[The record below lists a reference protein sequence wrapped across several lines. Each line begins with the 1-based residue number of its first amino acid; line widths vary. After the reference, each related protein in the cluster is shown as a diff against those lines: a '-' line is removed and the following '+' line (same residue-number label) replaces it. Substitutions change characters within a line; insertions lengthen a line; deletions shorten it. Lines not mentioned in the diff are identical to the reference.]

1 MKEPLGRG
9 GLIIAILIAGCFAAG
24 TSRALLRT
32 PVQVSDALETIL
44 RASRSATPAA
54 AFTRSFTY
62 SSQMLRPMG
71 YAAANAVL
79 HVADT
84 TGMGYRFTFRALH
97 ASLACVLIALVTI
110 GARLRCRADLVVFP
124 LLLTMLVGMHSFAGM
139 MREAYPI
146 NHFLEIAV
154 YALVVLVAAQSR
166 GGVIADVVAIAAVA
180 CGLLTLEAGVLLWVV
195 AVSAWI
201 AGWRGISRGALGTV
215 TGLLVAYAAWR
226 VGYLH
231 ISGAGVGD
239 HSTGFGNTMLSA
251 DEQIARFG
259 AHPVGF
265 FIYNACSAVASVL
278 FSEPRDGVF
287 ALVGIHRTPAGL
299 ALPPP
304 SIFIEIASS
313 VGATVVLIWAA
324 ARWWRGRLDD
334 PQAFRRAL
342 IVAAAVI
349 AASGAISYSYNKDEI
364 ISTAGVF
371 YVLAVAAALRE
382 AIIALADSRGARR
395 VLATFALTM
404 LSMVWGWRALGFEY
418 KMLRSA
424 TTARN
429 EWERV
434 LPAQGEGRPALQ
446 PIDYPIATAL
456 KADANASPV
465 VDYHRLP
472 HWMERYWGE

>member
-1 MKEPLGRG
+1 MKEPLGRRE
-9 GLIIAILIAGCFAAG
+9 LLAIVLIACCFAAG
-24 TSRALLRT
+24 ASRALLGT

-44 RASRSATPAA
+44 RASRSSTPAA
-54 AFTRSFTY
+54 AFTRSFAY

-79 HVADT
+79 LAAQS
-84 TGMGYRFTFRALH
+84 TGIRYRLAFRALH
-97 ASLACVLIALVTI
+97 AALACVLIALFTI
-110 GARLRCRADLVVFP
+110 ALRVRRGADLVVLP
-124 LLLTMLVGMHSFAGM
+124 LALTMLVGMHSYAGM

-166 GGVIADVVAIAAVA
+166 GGVIADVVAVAALA
-180 CGLLTLEAGVLLWVV
+180 LGLLTLEAGALIWVV

-201 AGWRGISRGALGTV
+201 AGWRGISRAALVTS
-215 TGLLVAYAAWR
+215 TGLLVAYVVWR

-231 ISGAGVGD
+231 IAGAGVGD
-239 HSTGFGNTMLSA
+239 HSTGFGNTMLPA

-259 AHPVGF
+259 AHPLGF
-265 FIYNACSAVASVL
+265 FVYNACSAIASVL
-278 FSEPRDGVF
+278 LSEPRSGVW
-287 ALVGIHRTPAGL
+287 ALIGIHRTPAGL

-304 SIFIEIASS
+304 SIFIEIAASA
-313 VGATVVLIWAA
+313 GATSVLVWAA
-324 ARWWRGRLDD
+324 ARWRRGTLDD
-334 PQAFRRAL
+334 PQACARPL

-349 AASGAISYSYNKDEI
+349 LATGAISYAYNKDEI

-382 AIIALADSRGARR
+382 ATIALAGSRGARR
-395 VLATFALTM
+395 TLAMCALAAVSVL
-404 LSMVWGWRALGFEY
+404 WGWRAIGFEY

-424 TTARN
+424 TMARN

-446 PIDYPIATAL
+446 PIDYPIASAL

-465 VDYHRLP
+465 VDYHLLP